1 MKIAIIDD
9 EPLAISSLRRMIE
22 TIPATAIVGS
32 ARSAASA
39 MHLCEARQPDLVL
52 LDIEMPQMD
61 GMTLARELKQAGNP
75 LVIFITA
82 YDRFAIDAFDV
93 EAIDYVLKPVDPD
106 RLRGA
111 IERARSRLSLR
122 PLMQAVESAALRLH
136 SAAPH
141 PPETPEQPVYW
152 ANVGGR
158 TIRIPIA
165 DIRHVEACRDY
176 AFIHTGRDRHMVRE
190 TMARLETAFEGTA
203 LQRIHRSHIVNLD
216 RIQAV
221 SRDTGLRL
229 VTLDSGEEI
238 PVGRRFYGRLVDA
251 IDIAASS

>member
-61 GMTLARELKQAGNP
+61 GMTFARELKQAGNP
-75 LVIFITA
+75 LVVFITA
-82 YDRFAIDAFDV
+82 YDQFAVDAFDV

-122 PLMQAVESAALRLH
+122 PLM
-136 SAAPH
+136 
-141 PPETPEQPVYW
+141 
-152 ANVGGR
+152 
-158 TIRIPIA
+158 
-165 DIRHVEACRDY
+165 
-176 AFIHTGRDRHMVRE
+176 
-190 TMARLETAFEGTA
+190 
-203 LQRIHRSHIVNLD
+203 
-216 RIQAV
+216 
-221 SRDTGLRL
+221 
-229 VTLDSGEEI
+229 
-238 PVGRRFYGRLVDA
+238 
-251 IDIAASS
+251 

>member
-1 MKIAIIDD
+1 
-9 EPLAISSLRRMIE
+9 
-22 TIPATAIVGS
+22 
-32 ARSAASA
+32 
-39 MHLCEARQPDLVL
+39 
-52 LDIEMPQMD
+52 
-61 GMTLARELKQAGNP
+61 
-75 LVIFITA
+75 
-82 YDRFAIDAFDV
+82 
-93 EAIDYVLKPVDPD
+93 
-106 RLRGA
+106 
-111 IERARSRLSLR
+111 
-122 PLMQAVESAALRLH
+122 
-136 SAAPH
+136 
-141 PPETPEQPVYW
+141 PEQPVYW

-238 PVGRRFYGRLVDA
+238 PVGRRFYSRLVDA
-251 IDIAASS
+251 IDIAAG